1 MGAKCQRVIN
11 ERFWQDEKVRE
22 SEKKWTGVKL
32 SSSMRKRNSMGK
44 SINDLI
50 RSQRSVI
57 VFVKRFGR
65 SQRRMNTSTKLI
77 RFLIHGICSFQKFLK
92 I

>member
-1 MGAKCQRVIN
+1 MRDFGKTRKL
-11 ERFWQDEKVRE
+11 EKE
-22 SEKKWTGVKL
+22 EKWTGVKL
-32 SSSMRKRNSMGK
+32 SSSMREGNSMGK

-50 RSQRSVI
+50 RKYQRPVT

-77 RFLIHGICSFQKFLK
+77 QLLTHGIC
-92 I
+92 